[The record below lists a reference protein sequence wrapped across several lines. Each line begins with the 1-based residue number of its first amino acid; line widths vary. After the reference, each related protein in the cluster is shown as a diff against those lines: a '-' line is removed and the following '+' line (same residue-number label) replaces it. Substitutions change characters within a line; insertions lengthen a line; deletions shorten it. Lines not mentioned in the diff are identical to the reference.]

1 MFLWDGQRLQEKT
14 AELGLR
20 SARIRMVYVDR
31 QQRLWIATAEGM
43 YRLSD
48 AGVED
53 FSEDPLLSSTYIAF
67 IGQLQDDRM
76 VVGTMQSGIAVE
88 GDTGWHWLSA
98 SQLPAPA
105 AFFIGQRQQ
114 QLYVP
119 NFNGVYQLDLAS
131 LEPGSP
137 VITRVLID
145 DFGAESAVDGVRC
158 CNGAGNSKGV
168 LRGNRLYLPSLNG
181 LVSLDLDAE
190 TTFARSPEP
199 LIEGLEAAAMTGS
212 ARLRRS
218 WRPASAMYA
227 SSTRRPG
234 FIATVR
240 SGFATACRGTT
251 AAGPR
256 SSSGER
262 RFIPTCP
269 LAAYR
274 FEVQARLAESPQWS
288 DAAAFGIDVAAYWYE
303 RWWFQLLVGLML
315 VALLFLGYRLRLY
328 ALERAR
334 KTLSRRVAERTRELH
349 RANAQLAAANEQL
362 QQASLT
368 DALTGLHNRRYLNVV
383 MPKLLARSDREQRGF
398 YVVLLDLDNF
408 KQLNDQLGHAVGDEV
423 LVAVARLLTQ
433 QLRSSDHLVRWGGEE
448 FLIVLA
454 TSADVQDFMQRLL
467 AGV

>member
-1 MFLWDGQRLQEKT
+1 MDREDEFWIATLDGLFLWDGQRLQEKT

-88 GDTGWHWLSA
+88 GDAGWHWLSA
-98 SQLPAPA
+98 GQLPAPA

-137 VITRVLID
+137 VIARVLID

-168 LRGNRLYLPSLNG
+168 LRDNRLYLPSLNG

-190 TTFARSPEP
+190 TTFARSPKP
-199 LIEGLEAAAMTGS
+199 LIIAAW
-212 ARLRRS
+212 RS
-218 WRPASAMYA
+218 R
-227 SSTRRPG
+227 
-234 FIATVR
+234 
-240 SGFATACRGTT
+240 
-251 AAGPR
+251 
-256 SSSGER
+256 
-262 RFIPTCP
+262 
-269 LAAYR
+269 
-274 FEVQARLAESPQWS
+274 
-288 DAAAFGIDVAAYWYE
+288 
-303 RWWFQLLVGLML
+303 
-315 VALLFLGYRLRLY
+315 
-328 ALERAR
+328 
-334 KTLSRRVAERTRELH
+334 
-349 RANAQLAAANEQL
+349 
-362 QQASLT
+362 
-368 DALTGLHNRRYLNVV
+368 
-383 MPKLLARSDREQRGF
+383 
-398 YVVLLDLDNF
+398 
-408 KQLNDQLGHAVGDEV
+408 
-423 LVAVARLLTQ
+423 
-433 QLRSSDHLVRWGGEE
+433 
-448 FLIVLA
+448 
-454 TSADVQDFMQRLL
+454 
-467 AGV
+467 